1 MYTTFKSRFSLPW
14 ERYRPW
20 KLSCITTGE
29 AHHLDD
35 FLLKVFQPE
44 NVASKLL
51 KLQFPRRGDRELT
64 SFVLMNCM
72 DPLFSLRGERWT
84 ISIPSGGIQ
93 EHKNS

>member
-1 MYTTFKSRFSLPW
+1 MYTTFKSCFSLPW
-14 ERYRPW
+14 ERYMPW
-20 KLSCITTGE
+20 KLCCITTGE

-35 FLLKVFQPE
+35 FLLKVFPPE
-44 NVASKLL
+44 NVASKL
-51 KLQFPRRGDRELT
+51 QFPRRDDRELT

-84 ISIPSGGIQ
+84 ISIPSRGIQ

>member
-1 MYTTFKSRFSLPW
+1 MGKVQAMEIVF
-14 ERYRPW
+14 
-20 KLSCITTGE
+20 ITTGE
-29 AHHLDD
+29 THHLDD

-44 NVASKLL
+44 NVASKL
-51 KLQFPRRGDRELT
+51 QFPLRGDRELT

-84 ISIPSGGIQ
+84 ISIASGGIQ